1 MFKLEIFSGLAVLI
15 IQSVMCRRPNIKF
28 RLHVDDVSETKINT
42 VRPEEARHE
51 QHMGFQSSPTNGR
64 EWHNLPKLPP
74 TSCWIGSHESSNGP
88 RKGAGVDPLIAVVIT
103 IPLPIFI
110 RQIEAIDPR
119 FICGARGCGWDG
131 RINSLMFDWETILG
145 D

>member
-1 MFKLEIFSGLAVLI
+1 MR
-15 IQSVMCRRPNIKF
+15 RRPNIKF

-51 QHMGFQSSPTNGR
+51 QHMGFQSSR
-64 EWHNLPKLPP
+64 HNFPKLPS
-74 TSCWIGSHESSNGP
+74 TSCWIWIRSHESLTGP
-88 RKGAGVDPLIAVVIT
+88 RKGAAVDILIAPVIT
-103 IPLPIFI
+103 IPLPVFI

-131 RINSLMFDWETILG
+131 RINSMMVDWEPSQCGRLE
-145 D
+145 